1 MTAHIKYKNFD
12 DEIATYSKKIISLLK
27 KQYKFKGLIMTD
39 DICMKALKEPLYKKV
54 SQPLIAGCDVIL
66 HCDGNIDEM
75 KKIISILTI

>member
-1 MTAHIKYKNFD
+1 
-12 DEIATYSKKIISLLK
+12 
-27 KQYKFKGLIMTD
+27 MTD

-75 KKIISILTI
+75 KKIISILTL